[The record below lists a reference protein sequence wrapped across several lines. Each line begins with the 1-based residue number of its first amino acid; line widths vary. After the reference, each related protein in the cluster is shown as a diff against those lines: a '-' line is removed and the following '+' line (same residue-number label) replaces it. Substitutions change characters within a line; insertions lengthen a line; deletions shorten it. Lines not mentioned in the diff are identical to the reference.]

1 MIYDLSNKLQR
12 ESFKIRTN
20 NLYLKGGIVELID
33 KKPRTLKQNSYLH
46 LILSYF
52 ACETGNTLEFV
63 KQEYY
68 KRLVNSELFIKEIN
82 DQFLGKI
89 SILKSSKDLS
99 KDEMT
104 LSIERFRNWSS
115 QEAGIFLPDSSSKEM
130 LMQMEIEVNKNK
142 QYI

>member
-1 MIYDLSNKLQR
+1 MIYDLSNTLQR

-20 NLYLKGGIVELID
+20 NLYIKGGIVELID

-52 ACETGNTLEFV
+52 ACETGNPLEFV

-68 KRLVNSELFIKEIN
+68 KRLVNSDLFVKKIN
-82 DQFLGKI
+82 DPFLGEI
-89 SILKSSKDLS
+89 SILKSSKDLT

-115 QEAGIFLPDSSSKEM
+115 QEAGIFLPNAASKEM
-130 LMQMEIEVNKNK
+130 LMQMEIEVNKHK
-142 QYI
+142 QYL

>member
-1 MIYDLSNKLQR
+1 MIYNLSNKLQR

-20 NLYLKGGIVELID
+20 NLYLKGGVVELID

-68 KRLVNSELFIKEIN
+68 KRLVNSELFLKKKN
-82 DQFLGKI
+82 DQFLGEI
-89 SILKSSKDLS
+89 SILKSSKDLT

-115 QEAGIFLPDSSSKEM
+115 QEAGIFLPDAASKEM
-130 LMQMEIEVNKNK
+130 LIQMEIEVDKHK
-142 QYI
+142 QYL

>member
-1 MIYDLSNKLQR
+1 MIYDLSNQLQR

-33 KKPRTLKQNSYLH
+33 KKPRTLKQNNYIH

-68 KRLVNSELFIKEIN
+68 KRLVNSELFVKKIN
-82 DQFLGKI
+82 DSFLGEI
-89 SILKSSKDLS
+89 LILKSSKDLT

-115 QEAGIFLPDSSSKEM
+115 QEAGIFLPDAASKEM
-130 LMQMEIEVNKNK
+130 LMQMEIEVNKHK
-142 QYI
+142 QYL